1 MNIIFLMKI
10 FSVKRKKI
18 VSISLKKS
26 IQIYEKFT
34 KMIIS
39 IRSDL
44 IILLQLKAVQINEK
58 SLPFDPY
65 IK

>member
-1 MNIIFLMKI
+1 MKI
-10 FSVKRKKI
+10 LSVKRKKI

-39 IRSDL
+39 IRNDL

>member
-1 MNIIFLMKI
+1 MKI

>member
-1 MNIIFLMKI
+1 MKI
-10 FSVKRKKI
+10 LSVKRKKI

-39 IRSDL
+39 ILSDL

-58 SLPFDPY
+58 SLPFDPH

>member
-1 MNIIFLMKI
+1 MKI
-10 FSVKRKKI
+10 LSVKRKKI